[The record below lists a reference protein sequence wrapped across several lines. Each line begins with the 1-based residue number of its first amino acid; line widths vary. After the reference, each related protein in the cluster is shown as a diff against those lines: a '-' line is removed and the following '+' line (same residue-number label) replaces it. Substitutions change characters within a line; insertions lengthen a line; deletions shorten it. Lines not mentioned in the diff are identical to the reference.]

1 MKCKTVWKLA
11 PYEPFEVDAIA
22 GWLDELSRKG
32 LQFRTKFGPVCIF
45 DRRNSP
51 ARYRVDPGRIALDP
65 KEEERIDAYRHF
77 GWEYC
82 SDYTKYAEV
91 YRAEDPD
98 APELH
103 TDPDLLDGLVKRTI
117 RDQLGRCLVFLF
129 PAVQM
134 VSLTADIFTH
144 WAANRHDPAYLSLLL
159 ICSLFL
165 LILLMTVVLLVAAAL
180 RWKKRLETVI
190 HTPRRARWGTFWRG
204 LRFVLIVL
212 CVVGW
217 LWALTVVTSSNSTTY
232 YWE

>member
-22 GWLDELSRKG
+22 GWLDEMSRNG

-77 GWEYC
+77 GWEFC

-117 RDQLGRCLVFLF
+117 RDRLLECL
-129 PAVQM
+129 
-134 VSLTADIFTH
+134 ADIIIFFYPLMQ
-144 WAANRHDPAYLSLLL
+144 AVKSFSLWDDWYINPLYASLPLMCITLPL
-159 ICSLFL
+159 I
-165 LILLMTVVLLVAAAL
+165 ILLGLAL
-180 RWKKRLETVI
+180 AFHAWFRVRKEGRSPVG
-190 HTPRRARWGTFWRG
+190 HTPRAAKRVSFWRG
-204 LRFVLIVL
+204 LRLGLMVLFT
-212 CVVGW
+212 VGF
-217 LWALTVVTSSNSTTY
+217 LLGLIFLAANS
-232 YWE
+232 